1 MSTARLVTTTLL
13 AGSMA
18 VLPVGLSAAQA
29 APGGPTP
36 PDAVLQ
42 WDEIAANTV
51 VKSGAF
57 QNEGLLYMAYV
68 SSAVHNAVRSAQ
80 DHDRA
85 NASGAKADP
94 AAAVVEAAYDTLTN
108 YFPAPRPSSSPD
120 LDALHAQALAAI
132 PDSPAKTA
140 GIASGQLAANT
151 LISRRAGDGR
161 MTPIGVTSTSPTK
174 PPGPGVYRLTPA
186 AFPAPQ
192 TPWLRNVQPFILRS
206 TDQFLPPAPPS
217 LSSPQ
222 WAKAL
227 TEVEAVGAAT
237 GSSRTQAQTDI
248 ALFWT
253 ANVIL
258 QYNQV
263 LREIVTQQHFNLAQA
278 ARSMAMLNVVGADAQ
293 LSVMF
298 AKYHYLFWRPVTA
311 IDPTAVT
318 ADGFGPVPG
327 VDDGNPATAEQT
339 GWRPLITTPNHP
351 EYPSAHGS
359 LTSSMA
365 AVFSALLCTNHINV
379 DIHGFDPAGP
389 AGNLNAVRHFD
400 SADALRTDVE
410 NARIWGGLHYRF
422 STVAGV
428 NLGRDVARYDLRH
441 GFPETCDR

>member
-18 VLPVGLSAAQA
+18 MLPVGVSAAQA
-29 APGGPTP
+29 TPSRPTP

-57 QNEGLLYMAYV
+57 QNEGFLYMGYV
-68 SSAVHNAVRSAQ
+68 SSAVYDAARSAQ
-80 DHDRA
+80 DHDRVSA
-85 NASGAKADP
+85 ADGKADSG
-94 AAAVVEAAYDTLTN
+94 AAVVEAAYDTLTN
-108 YFPAPRPSSSPD
+108 YFPAPRATGSPD
-120 LDALHAQALAAI
+120 LDALHTQALAAI

-140 GIASGQLAANT
+140 GIAAGQQAADAV
-151 LISRRAGDGR
+151 ISRRAGDGR
-161 MTPIGVTSTSPTK
+161 MTPIGVTSTFPTK
-174 PPGPGVYRLTPA
+174 TPGPGVYRLTPA
-186 AFPAPQ
+186 AFPAAQ

-217 LSSPQ
+217 LSSTQ
-222 WAKAL
+222 WAKAFN
-227 TEVEAVGAAT
+227 EVEMMGPAT
-237 GSSRTQAQTDI
+237 GSSRSQAQTDT

-253 ANVIL
+253 ANVVL
-258 QYNQV
+258 QYNEV
-263 LREIVTQQHFNLAQA
+263 LRDIVAQQHFNLAQA
-278 ARSMAMLNVVGADAQ
+278 ARLMAMVNVVGADAQ
-293 LSVMF
+293 MSVMF

-327 VDDGNPATAEQT
+327 ADDGNPATAEQI

-365 AVFSALLCTNHINV
+365 AVFSALRCTNHINV
-379 DIHGFDPAGP
+379 DIHGFDPTGP
-389 AGNLNAVRHFD
+389 PGNLNAVRHFG
-400 SADALRTDVE
+400 SADGLRTE
-410 NARIWGGLHYRF
+410 IQNARIWGGLHYRF
-422 STVAGV
+422 STRAGV
-428 NLGRDVARYDLRH
+428 DLGRDVARYDLRH
-441 GFPETCDR
+441 GFPDSCDR